1 MRSAPFRT
9 SKPLSPWHASWI
21 RKVRGWIALPALW
34 LDRNRSRHDLRDL
47 SAEQLRDVGLNVETV
62 RVEAR
67 KPFWQA

>member
-1 MRSAPFRT
+1 MRSAPVRT
-9 SKPLSPWHASWI
+9 SKPHSPWHASWI
-21 RKVRGWIALPALW
+21 RKVRGWIQIPALW
-34 LDRNRSRHDLRDL
+34 LERNRTRHDLRDL